1 MKATAGVFAL
11 TLLVT
16 ALQAGSSQAQTTPS
30 RCADCHF
37 ANPRS
42 VSRWHLAEW
51 DHSAHG
57 RAGVGCEKCHGGD
70 PSTFES
76 FLAHQGILSAQ
87 NPASPVNR
95 VNLPKTCGGCH
106 PGPFAAFQKSRHY
119 DLLRE
124 GDLDTPTCVTC
135 HGNVGAFLL
144 SPKSLYAE
152 CADCH
157 AAGKVAPRGD
167 FPSEGKIVLTSVREV
182 RASLDE
188 AAALIKRVK
197 DKVRRESL
205 ETELEDARA
214 PLLEAVHSAHMF
226 VFDRMQDRLF
236 MARQRADMLR
246 ERLANAQPP
255 TGK

>member
-11 TLLVT
+11 TLLAT
-16 ALQAGSSQAQTTPS
+16 LAAAGWSQAQIIPS

-37 ANPRS
+37 AHRRS
-42 VSRWHLAEW
+42 ASQWHLSEW

-57 RAGVGCEKCHGGD
+57 RANVGCEKCHGGD

-76 FLAHQGILSAQ
+76 FLAHQGILSPR

-95 VNLPKTCGGCH
+95 INLPRTCGACH

-124 GDLDTPTCVTC
+124 GNVETPTCVTC
-135 HGNVGAFLL
+135 HGEVGAYLL

-152 CADCH
+152 CANCH
-157 AAGKVAPRGD
+157 AEGKVAPRGD
-167 FPSEGKIVLTSVREV
+167 FPAEGKIMLTSVREV
-182 RASLDE
+182 RASLDQ
-188 AAALIKRVK
+188 AKILIRQVK
-197 DKVRRESL
+197 DTARRESL
-205 ETELEDARA
+205 DLEVQDAQA

-226 VFDRMQDRLF
+226 VFDAMQERLQI
-236 MARQRADMLR
+236 ARRRADMLM
-246 ERLANAQPP
+246 ERLANPQDPP
-255 TGK
+255 GK

>member
-1 MKATAGVFAL
+1 MKAIAGVLAQGLLAVFL
-11 TLLVT
+11 TT
-16 ALQAGSSQAQTTPS
+16 GPAQAQITPS

-42 VSRWHLAEW
+42 VSRWHLSEW

-57 RAGVGCEKCHGGD
+57 RANVGCEKCHGGD
-70 PSTFES
+70 PTTFES
-76 FLAHQGILSAQ
+76 FLAHQGILSPQ

-95 VNLPKTCGGCH
+95 TNLPRTCGRCH

-119 DLLRE
+119 ELLRE
-124 GDLDTPTCVTC
+124 GNLETPGCVTC

-152 CADCH
+152 CASCH

-167 FPSEGKIVLTSVREV
+167 FPAEGKIMLTSVREV

-188 AAALIKRVK
+188 AMMTIKRIQ
-197 DKVRRESL
+197 DKTRRESL
-205 ETELEDARA
+205 QADLDDART
-214 PLLEAVHSAHMF
+214 PLLEAVHFAHMF
-226 VFDRMQDRLF
+226 VFDRMQDRLSI
-236 MARQRADMLR
+236 ARKRADMLR
-246 ERLANAQPP
+246 EQLANPLPP